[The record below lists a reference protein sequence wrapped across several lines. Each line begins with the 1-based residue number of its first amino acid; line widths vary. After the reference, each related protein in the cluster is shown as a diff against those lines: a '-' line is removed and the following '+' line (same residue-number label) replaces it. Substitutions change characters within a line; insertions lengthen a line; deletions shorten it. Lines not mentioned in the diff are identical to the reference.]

1 MAALSVVICD
11 KNAKIIFARQ
21 FFNISR
27 MDLEEYIVQFSRGVD
42 TCKEITHFESDKVR
56 YIFIPIDTFYLI
68 LITTKNS
75 NIIED
80 TEILKLIY
88 RLIQDLCD
96 SINQESIIKN
106 AFEIMLGI
114 DDIVSLGYRNGV
126 NLGQIKQYLQMESA
140 EEKEF
145 KRKKEE
151 QELAVQKALEEKG
164 REFDKQRREKKF
176 NSNAISSSSFAFKE
190 EEIEKENNN
199 TNENKTLNVGKNKN
213 ENERD
218 KEEENDED
226 IDNVCSY
233 FIPLQFRVSD
243 LQAGK
248 KYKVYLNLNNL
259 RYDDGGMCFE
269 PAGAGG

>member
-11 KNAKIIFARQ
+11 RSAKIIFARQ

-27 MDLEEYIVQFSRGVD
+27 MDLEEYIIQFSRGVD
-42 TCKEITHFESDKVR
+42 SCKEITHFESDKVR

-88 RLIQDLCD
+88 RLIQDLCY
-96 SINQESIIKN
+96 SINQESIIEN

-114 DDIVSLGYRNGV
+114 DDIVSLGYRNSV

-164 REFDKQRREKKF
+164 REFDRQRREKKF
-176 NSNAISSSSFAFKE
+176 NSNAISSSSFVFKE
-190 EEIEKENNN
+190 ENIEKESNDS
-199 TNENKTLNVGKNKN
+199 NENKTLNLSKKK
-213 ENERD
+213 
-218 KEEENDED
+218 KEEEEE
-226 IDNVCSY
+226 IDKVEEVEEEEKK
-233 FIPLQFRVSD
+233 IVKPKKK
-243 LQAGK
+243 GK
-248 KYKVYLNLNNL
+248 
-259 RYDDGGMCFE
+259 GGLKLSKKKNYS
-269 PAGAGG
+269 

>member
-11 KNAKIIFARQ
+11 KSAKIIFARQ

-27 MDLEEYIVQFSRGVD
+27 MDLEEYIIQFSRGVD
-42 TCKEITHFESDKVR
+42 SCKEITHFESDKVR

-88 RLIQDLCD
+88 RLIQDLCN
-96 SINQESIIKN
+96 SINQESIVEN

-114 DDIVSLGYRNGV
+114 DDIVSLGYRNSV

-140 EEKEF
+140 EEKEY

-164 REFDKQRREKKF
+164 REFDRQRREKKF
-176 NSNAISSSSFAFKE
+176 NSNAISSASFAFKE
-190 EEIEKENNN
+190 ENNEKENDDS
-199 TNENKTLNVGKNKN
+199 NENKALNISSKKP
-213 ENERD
+213 EEK
-218 KEEENDED
+218 KEEEE
-226 IDNVCSY
+226 NVEENEEEEKK
-233 FIPLQFRVSD
+233 IVKPKKK
-243 LQAGK
+243 GK
-248 KYKVYLNLNNL
+248 
-259 RYDDGGMCFE
+259 GGLKLTKKKNYS
-269 PAGAGG
+269 

>member
-11 KNAKIIFARQ
+11 KSAKIIFARQ

-27 MDLEEYIVQFSRGVD
+27 MDLEEYIIQFSRGVD
-42 TCKEITHFESDKVR
+42 SCKEITHFESDKVR

-88 RLIQDLCD
+88 RLIQDLCN
-96 SINQESIIKN
+96 SINQESIVEN

-114 DDIVSLGYRNGV
+114 DDIVSLGYRNSV

-140 EEKEF
+140 EEKEY

-164 REFDKQRREKKF
+164 REFDRQRREKKF
-176 NSNAISSSSFAFKE
+176 NSNAISSASFAFKE
-190 EEIEKENNN
+190 ENNEKENNES
-199 TNENKTLNVGKNKN
+199 NENKTLNISNKKTEEKKEEDN
-213 ENERD
+213 VEENE
-218 KEEENDED
+218 EEEKK
-226 IDNVCSY
+226 IVK
-233 FIPLQFRVSD
+233 PKKK
-243 LQAGK
+243 GK
-248 KYKVYLNLNNL
+248 
-259 RYDDGGMCFE
+259 GGLKLTKKKNYS
-269 PAGAGG
+269 

>member
-11 KNAKIIFARQ
+11 KSAKIIFARQ

-27 MDLEEYIVQFSRGVD
+27 MDLEEYIIQFSRGVD
-42 TCKEITHFESDKVR
+42 SCKEITHFESDKVR

-88 RLIQDLCD
+88 RLIQDLCN
-96 SINQESIIKN
+96 SINQESIVEN

-114 DDIVSLGYRNGV
+114 DDIVSLGYRNSV

-140 EEKEF
+140 EEKEY

-164 REFDKQRREKKF
+164 REFDRQRREKKF
-176 NSNAISSSSFAFKE
+176 NSNAISSASFAFKE
-190 EEIEKENNN
+190 NNEKENDDS
-199 TNENKTLNVGKNKN
+199 NENKALNISSKKP
-213 ENERD
+213 EEK
-218 KEEENDED
+218 KEEENVEENEEEEKK
-226 IDNVCSY
+226 IVK
-233 FIPLQFRVSD
+233 PKKK
-243 LQAGK
+243 GK
-248 KYKVYLNLNNL
+248 
-259 RYDDGGMCFE
+259 GGLKLTKKKNYS
-269 PAGAGG
+269 

>member
-11 KNAKIIFARQ
+11 RSAKIIFARQ

-27 MDLEEYIVQFSRGVD
+27 MDLEEYIIQFSRGVD
-42 TCKEITHFESDKVR
+42 SCKEITHFESDKVR
-56 YIFIPIDTFYLI
+56 YLFIPIDTFYLI

-88 RLIQDLCD
+88 RLIQDLCY
-96 SINQESIIKN
+96 SINQESIVEN

-114 DDIVSLGYRNGV
+114 DDIVSLGYRNSV

-164 REFDKQRREKKF
+164 REFDRQRREKKF
-176 NSNAISSSSFAFKE
+176 NSNAISSSSFVFKE
-190 EEIEKENNN
+190 ENIEKESSDS
-199 TNENKTLNVGKNKN
+199 NENKTLNLSKKK
-213 ENERD
+213 
-218 KEEENDED
+218 KEEEEE
-226 IDNVCSY
+226 IDKVEEVEEEEKK
-233 FIPLQFRVSD
+233 IVKPKKK
-243 LQAGK
+243 GK
-248 KYKVYLNLNNL
+248 
-259 RYDDGGMCFE
+259 GGLKLSKKKNYN
-269 PAGAGG
+269 

>member
-1 MAALSVVICD
+1 MAALSVVICN
-11 KNAKIIFARQ
+11 KNARIVFARQ

-199 TNENKTLNVGKNKN
+199 MNENKTLNVGNNKN

-218 KEEENDED
+218 KEDKEEENGED
-226 IDNVCSY
+226 IDTVKEE
-233 FIPLQFRVSD
+233 
-243 LQAGK
+243 K
-248 KYKVYLNLNNL
+248 KIVNKEKKKSK
-259 RYDDGGMCFE
+259 GGLKLTKKKNYS
-269 PAGAGG
+269 

>member
-11 KNAKIIFARQ
+11 KSAKIIFARQ

-27 MDLEEYIVQFSRGVD
+27 MDLEEYIIQFSRGVD
-42 TCKEITHFESDKVR
+42 SCKEITHFESDKVR

-88 RLIQDLCD
+88 RLIQDLCN
-96 SINQESIIKN
+96 SINQESIVEN

-114 DDIVSLGYRNGV
+114 DDIVSLGYRNSV

-140 EEKEF
+140 EEKEY

-164 REFDKQRREKKF
+164 REFDRQRREKKF
-176 NSNAISSSSFAFKE
+176 NSNAISSASFAFKE
-190 EEIEKENNN
+190 ENNEKENNES
-199 TNENKTLNVGKNKN
+199 NENKTLNISNKKTEEKKEEDN
-213 ENERD
+213 VEENE
-218 KEEENDED
+218 EEEKK
-226 IDNVCSY
+226 IVK
-233 FIPLQFRVSD
+233 PKKK
-243 LQAGK
+243 GK
-248 KYKVYLNLNNL
+248 
-259 RYDDGGMCFE
+259 GGLKLTKKKNFN
-269 PAGAGG
+269 

>member
-11 KNAKIIFARQ
+11 KSAKIIFARQ

-27 MDLEEYIVQFSRGVD
+27 MDLEEYIIQFSRGVD
-42 TCKEITHFESDKVR
+42 SCKEITHFESDKVR

-88 RLIQDLCD
+88 RLIQDLCN
-96 SINQESIIKN
+96 SINQESIVEN

-114 DDIVSLGYRNGV
+114 DDIVSLGYRNSV

-140 EEKEF
+140 EEKEY

-164 REFDKQRREKKF
+164 REFDRQRREKKF
-176 NSNAISSSSFAFKE
+176 NSNAISSASFAFKE
-190 EEIEKENNN
+190 ENNEKENDDS
-199 TNENKTLNVGKNKN
+199 NENKALNISSKKP
-213 ENERD
+213 EEK
-218 KEEENDED
+218 KEEEIVEENEEEEKK
-226 IDNVCSY
+226 IVK
-233 FIPLQFRVSD
+233 PKKK
-243 LQAGK
+243 GK
-248 KYKVYLNLNNL
+248 
-259 RYDDGGMCFE
+259 GGLKLTKKKNYS
-269 PAGAGG
+269 

>member
-11 KNAKIIFARQ
+11 KSAKIIFARQ

-27 MDLEEYIVQFSRGVD
+27 MDLEEYIIQFSRGVD
-42 TCKEITHFESDKVR
+42 SCKEITHFESDKVR

-88 RLIQDLCD
+88 RLIQDLCN
-96 SINQESIIKN
+96 SINQESIVEN

-114 DDIVSLGYRNGV
+114 DDIVSLGYRNSV

-164 REFDKQRREKKF
+164 REFDRQRREKKF
-176 NSNAISSSSFAFKE
+176 NSNAISSASFAFKE
-190 EEIEKENNN
+190 ENNEKENDDS
-199 TNENKTLNVGKNKN
+199 NENKALNISSKKP
-213 ENERD
+213 EEK
-218 KEEENDED
+218 KEEENVEENEEEEKK
-226 IDNVCSY
+226 IVK
-233 FIPLQFRVSD
+233 PKKK
-243 LQAGK
+243 GK
-248 KYKVYLNLNNL
+248 
-259 RYDDGGMCFE
+259 GGLKLTKKKNYS
-269 PAGAGG
+269 

>member
-11 KNAKIIFARQ
+11 KSAKIIFARQ

-27 MDLEEYIVQFSRGVD
+27 MDLEEYIIQFSRGVD
-42 TCKEITHFESDKVR
+42 SCKEITHFESDKVR

-88 RLIQDLCD
+88 RLIQDLCN
-96 SINQESIIKN
+96 SINQESIVEN

-114 DDIVSLGYRNGV
+114 DDIVSLGYRNSV

-140 EEKEF
+140 EEKEY

-164 REFDKQRREKKF
+164 REFDRQRREKKF
-176 NSNAISSSSFAFKE
+176 NSNAISSASFAFKE
-190 EEIEKENNN
+190 ENNEKENDDS
-199 TNENKTLNVGKNKN
+199 NENKTLNISSKKP
-213 ENERD
+213 EEK
-218 KEEENDED
+218 KEEENIEENEEEEKK
-226 IDNVCSY
+226 IVK
-233 FIPLQFRVSD
+233 PKKK
-243 LQAGK
+243 GK
-248 KYKVYLNLNNL
+248 
-259 RYDDGGMCFE
+259 GGLKLTKKKNYS
-269 PAGAGG
+269 